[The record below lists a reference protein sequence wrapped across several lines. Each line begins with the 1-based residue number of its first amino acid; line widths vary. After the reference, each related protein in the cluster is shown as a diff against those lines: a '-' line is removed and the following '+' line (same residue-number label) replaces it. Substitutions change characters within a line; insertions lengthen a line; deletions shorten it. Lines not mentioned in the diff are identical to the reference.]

1 MDKDKISIRK
11 KIAKVIKEA
20 KASTKQDT
28 CYLCEAKVTKFC
40 NSHSVPQYIMR
51 YITDNGMIIQP
62 TALLGEKNPT
72 IIDREKGIRKS
83 GTFELICNN
92 CDSKYFSDYE
102 NEENWDLKPDKK
114 MLSEVAIKNLLL
126 GIYQRSYQINFM
138 GNGEFKNFFYGY
150 DTYKYYRSLDILDY
164 EYDIKEYIKI
174 KENDVT
180 EDIQIVLNEELDFR
194 TPIATQSLITVYKD
208 LNGRIINDVHDINP
222 KTRMKSMHVC
232 VFPLKNKTKIILFY
246 KKTDRVYESILHS
259 INSMSKEQ
267 KLKYVNYLIFAYTDN
282 YYFSPKISNCLND
295 KNLVKLGRENNLALS
310 HYKIQEN
317 PDEYQPVTMDEIPNF
332 FDEEFVMNKIN
343 SNKMY

>member
-1 MDKDKISIRK
+1 MDKDTIDFRK

-20 KASTKQDT
+20 KASTKQDA
-28 CYLCEAKVTKFC
+28 CYLCGAKVTKFC
-40 NSHSVPQYIMR
+40 NSHSVPQYIMKN
-51 YITDNGMIIQP
+51 ITDNGMLIQS
-62 TALLGEKNPT
+62 TALLGEKIHT

-92 CDSKYFSDYE
+92 CDSIYFSDYE
-102 NEENWDLKPDKK
+102 NEENWYIKPDGK
-114 MLSEVAIKNLLL
+114 MLAEVAIKNLLL
-126 GIYQRSYQINFM
+126 GIYQRKYQINFM
-138 GNGEFKNFFYGY
+138 GNDEFNNLFYVY
-150 DTYKYYRSLDILDY
+150 EYHRSLDILDY
-164 EYDIKEYIKI
+164 EDDIKEYIKI
-174 KENDVT
+174 KENNAT

-208 LNGRIINDVHDINP
+208 LGGRILNNVHDINQ

-232 VFPLKNKTKIILFY
+232 VFPLENKTKIILFY
-246 KKTDRVYESILHS
+246 KKTDRVYKSILHS

-282 YYFSPKISNCLND
+282 YYFSPKITNCLND

-310 HYKIQEN
+310 YYKIHEN

-332 FDEEFVMNKIN
+332 LNEDFAC
-343 SNKMY
+343 S